1 MRVLAFAPAS
11 MVMKLSPHT
20 RVIMA
25 TPVGQLSER
34 VMYSHVTPCSAR
46 LAIIWSPNASA
57 PTAPSMHTAAPIFA
71 AATAWFA
78 PLPPGLVMKPR
89 PIMVSPKL
97 GMWSL
102 SMDKSIFKLPNTMTL
117 LIAILR
123 NGCRLLGRVVLC
135 RSRFALQ
142 RARQRTHMGFYL
154 RLAFRA
160 RGDSDTRLRMR
171 GRWGLP

>member
-1 MRVLAFAPAS
+1 

-46 LAIIWSPNASA
+46 LAIIWSPNESA

-78 PLPPGLVMKPR
+78 PLPPGLVMNPR

-102 SMDKSIFKLPNTMTL
+102 SMDRSMFRLPKTMTL
-117 LIAILR
+117 LMMILR
-123 NGCRLLGRVVLC
+123 VTWNRMMVGWDVFFGECIRVHWNA
-135 RSRFALQ
+135 FDAL
-142 RARQRTHMGFYL
+142 ARKHQA
-154 RLAFRA
+154 RLAFGEGVA
-160 RGDSDTRLRMR
+160 SGSFCLKP
-171 GRWGLP
+171 GLFW